1 MASRD
6 LRSDPEK
13 MLRQVMA
20 RFVAEEV
27 APIAREVDETGR
39 FPRELFKKLA
49 ATGAFRIRYP
59 KNKRGA
65 GGNCTLYCIM
75 VEELAKGLVSLA
87 AVGAKQCLMATN
99 FLFRFGSKEILDNYF
114 EPAMRGE
121 MLGSFCLTEPEAGGD
136 LGAVTTT
143 AQADGD
149 GWVINGLKTWITNAP
164 LSDFFTVLCQTDPA
178 AGLRGLNF
186 FFVPR
191 DTPGLSV
198 SDKFETLGT
207 RTTEIAEVSFTD
219 CRVPGEY
226 LLGKPGKGLGAL
238 LSILAEIRAMTAA
251 LALGLARA
259 AYEASF
265 QYGQERAAFGKTI
278 NNYQLIQ
285 AKIANMATDIHASD
299 LILYDCTRK
308 IDAGDPAGKESMIA
322 KYFATETALKCSD
335 EATRILGAYAYSME
349 YPVQR
354 FFRDARF
361 LLYGGGTH
369 EVLQTNIARE
379 VGFWGRR

>member
-27 APIAREVDETGR
+27 TPIARQVDEAGS

-49 ATGAFRIRYP
+49 DTGVFRIRYP
-59 KNKRGA
+59 KNKGGA
-65 GGNCTLYCIM
+65 GGNCTLYCI
-75 VEELAKGLVSLA
+75 VCEELAKGLMSLA

-99 FLFRFGSKEILDNYF
+99 FLFRFGSPEILQKYF

-136 LGAVTTT
+136 LGAVTTL
-143 AQADGD
+143 ARAEGD
-149 GWVINGLKTWITNAP
+149 AWVINGLKTWITNAP
-164 LSDFFTVLCQTDPA
+164 LSDFYTVLCQTDPD

-186 FFVPR
+186 FLIPR
-191 DTPGLSV
+191 DNPGLSV
-198 SDKFETLGT
+198 SERFSTLGT
-207 RTTEIAEVSFTD
+207 RTTEIAEVAFTD
-219 CRVPGEY
+219 CRVPADH

-251 LALGLARA
+251 LALGLAKA
-259 AYEASF
+259 AYQAGF
-265 QYGQERAAFGKTI
+265 QYAQERAAFGKTI
-278 NNYQLIQ
+278 NQYQLIQ
-285 AKIANMATDIHASD
+285 AKIADMATDIHASQ
-299 LILYDCTRK
+299 LMLYDCTRK
-308 IDAGDPAGKESMIA
+308 IDAGQNAGKESMMA
-322 KYFATETALKCSD
+322 KYFATETACKCAD

-349 YPVQR
+349 YPAQR
-354 FFRDARF
+354 FYRDARF

-379 VGFWGRR
+379 MGFWGKR